1 MQMMSKEELSAEL
14 EFPYSSTPEPG
25 AVIEVAP
32 GVKWLRMPLP
42 MSLNHI
48 NLYLIKDGLGWVV
61 VDTGIRGEETSNLW
75 HKIFD
80 HALEGLPVT
89 KVICTHLHPDHT
101 GQAGFLCHH
110 WNVPLL
116 MSYSEYYQATF
127 INTMM
132 RERSGIT
139 SPDYL
144 LKLGFTTD
152 FLNNLESGTS
162 SFQPTEDDIPFPKSF
177 DRLVDGQKI
186 LFDHVEW
193 SVITGNGHSPE
204 HVCLYCPSL
213 RLLISGDQILPI
225 ITSNVSV
232 YPTEPEANPMK
243 GWLYSH
249 EKFIKKIPDDVLVLP
264 AHNLPFYGLHKRLEQ
279 LIEHHEDRM
288 LVLEENCVDAK
299 VATDLLP
306 LLFSRKLEGF
316 TKIMAVG
323 ECVAHLHCLMDR
335 KRIQRSLKGGIYY
348 YQSISPDLSDRA
360 NPDHHEE
367 PEEYPLLT

>member
-1 MQMMSKEELSAEL
+1 MQMKSKEELSNEL
-14 EFPYSSTPEPG
+14 EFPYLSTPEPG
-25 AVIEVAP
+25 TAMEIAP

-48 NLYLIKDGLGWVV
+48 NLYLIKDNLGWVV
-61 VDTGIRGEETSNLW
+61 VDTGLRGAETNKLW
-75 HKIFD
+75 HTIFEQ
-80 HALEGLPVT
+80 ALEGLPVT

-110 WNVPLL
+110 WNAPLL
-116 MSYSEYYQATF
+116 MSYSEYYQATY

-132 RERSGIT
+132 LKRGGMTKI
-139 SPDYL
+139 DYL
-144 LKLGFTTD
+144 LKLGFTKD
-152 FLNNLESGTS
+152 FLDSLESGS
-162 SFQPTEDDIPFPKSF
+162 SYFQPSDSDTPFPESF

-186 LFDHVEW
+186 LFNDVEW

-232 YPTEPEANPMK
+232 YPTEPEANPMT
-243 GWLYSH
+243 GWLDSH
-249 EKFIKKIPDDVLVLP
+249 EKFISKIPNDVLVLP
-264 AHNLPFYGLHKRLEQ
+264 AHNSPFYGLHKRLEQ

-288 LVLEENCVDAK
+288 LILEENCVEAK
-299 VATDLLP
+299 IATDLLP
-306 LLFSRKLEGF
+306 LLFSRKLEGYM
-316 TKIMAVG
+316 KIMAMG
-323 ECVAHLHCLMDR
+323 ECIAHLHCLMDR
-335 KRIQRSLKGGIYY
+335 KRIQRSLKNGIYY
-348 YQSISPDLSDRA
+348 YQSIDPNLKDRA
-360 NPDHHEE
+360 NPGHHEE